1 MKMTDAIRKFRLQNP
16 STKEDLQMHWGN
28 VLSFGDRILLAG
40 HWYSG
45 KGKPCW
51 FGAVYEYLDDDD
63 HSIEGMIGLREVSDV
78 QFEDEGHAIRW
89 AMDNS

>member
-1 MKMTDAIRKFRLQNP
+1 
-16 STKEDLQMHWGN
+16 MHWGN

-78 QFEDEGHAIRW
+78 EFEDEGHAIRW